1 MDGTTET
8 QIAKNTTNSY
18 TEVLSPI
25 LQKRKERKKEVGR
38 GRDRK
43 CKAMAGL
50 SAPLCTNA
58 YIHTHSALKIIVY
71 CFAALVGVLHWAGL
85 GLSGEAIVE

>member
-8 QIAKNTTNSY
+8 QIANHTTNSY

-25 LQKRKERKKEVGR
+25 LQKRKERKKEVER

-50 SAPLCTNA
+50 SAPLCTNVCVCV
-58 YIHTHSALKIIVY
+58 IPNSVLKII
-71 CFAALVGVLHWAGL
+71 AALVGVLHWAGL